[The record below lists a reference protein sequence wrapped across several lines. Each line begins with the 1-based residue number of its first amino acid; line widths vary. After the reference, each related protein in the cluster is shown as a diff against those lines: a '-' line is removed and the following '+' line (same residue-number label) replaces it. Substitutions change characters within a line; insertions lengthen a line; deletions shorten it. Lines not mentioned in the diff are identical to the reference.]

1 MTIIL
6 SEIDI
11 TKIRY
16 DKGWIYDVVD
26 SLLSDFEWLE
36 SYNMPEY
43 MVSLNVGNSVGR
55 APTSSE
61 K

>member
-36 SYNMPEY
+36 SYNIPEY
-43 MVSLNVGNSVGR
+43 T
-55 APTSSE
+55 AI
-61 K
+61 